1 MARSMWTLFEPIHA
15 VTYFAA
21 EARSAYEQAGL
32 RGFWRGYFA
41 GRAAPLGV
49 AGAGGTVT
57 APAGTVTAPAGTA
70 GAAVVAASFF
80 NFAPAF
86 VARAIPGVWDLITPE
101 EALRV
106 RLAGATEGLGR
117 LLAGQEAEAA
127 AAGDLLWRAIGE
139 LDFSGRVLAAANAAL
154 PVLPGEDV
162 AVSSAS
168 SASLAAAAL
177 GRLWQAATL
186 LREHRGDGHFAALA
200 AADIDGC
207 EAVVLRCCLDLRRED
222 MQPVRGWTDEAWD
235 GALSRLAARG
245 WVGADGVLTSAG
257 REAHAAV
264 EDATDRAASRPW
276 ARLGPEATAEIA
288 AALTPLARACAA
300 ALPYPS
306 PIGVP
311 APGEGRS

>member
-49 AGAGGTVT
+49 AGAGGTV
-57 APAGTVTAPAGTA
+57 AASAGAA

-86 VARAIPGVWDLITPE
+86 VARAIPGVWELITPE

-154 PVLPGEDV
+154 PVLPREDV
-162 AVSSAS
+162 AASSAS
-168 SASLAAAAL
+168 SAFLASSAAAGL

-235 GALSRLAARG
+235 GALARLAARG
-245 WVGADGVLTSAG
+245 WVGAGGALTRAG

-264 EDATDRAASRPW
+264 EDATDQAASRPW